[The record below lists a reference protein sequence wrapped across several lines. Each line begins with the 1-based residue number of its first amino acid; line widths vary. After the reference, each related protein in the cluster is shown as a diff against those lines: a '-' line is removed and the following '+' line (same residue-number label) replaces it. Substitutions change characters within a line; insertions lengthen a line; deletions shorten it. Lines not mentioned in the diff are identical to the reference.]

1 MFFFAE
7 SELVA
12 KLATHEAEIRELR
25 TMCQDSRQESDQ
37 IKDKG
42 AHPSSPTNHLEP
54 SLTDFCASTEVQ
66 WETKRVTLE
75 SKIAQTQVELDSYRK
90 KVAELERALDDERR
104 DRRVERDDAQ
114 RRLRDETADLRR
126 QNQQTIDALER
137 KLRMEL
143 MDEKAARTR
152 EVHEV
157 KNQAAMEKQRME
169 MQVDG
174 NGRESRSL
182 KMELESRIAELE
194 RERHLNHALR
204 DKISEQDSNSLG
216 MESVTRALKSRIEAL
231 ENQGQDQAQDY
242 AALGRKLQDALEKN
256 AVVEAK
262 LRNEEI
268 IRRRLHNQVQ
278 ELKGNIRV
286 FCRVR
291 PTLAHEAESAAE
303 IRFPDTD
310 MEGKEI
316 EVVGAPDKSALGKE
330 LTKTHPFSFDKVFGP
345 DQQNAHVFE
354 EISQLVQSALDG
366 YNVCIFCYGQTGS
379 GKTYTMSSPDGM
391 IPRAVHQIY
400 ETAKGLGEK
409 GWTYSM
415 EGNFVEVYNENI
427 NDLLGKADDMDK
439 KKHEVRHDPKEM
451 KTTITGVETVV
462 LDTPSQVDTILRRAS
477 QTRSV
482 AATAANERSSR
493 SHSVFILKLI
503 GVNPATGQRS
513 EGTLNLVDL
522 AGSERLS
529 HSQSTGERLKETQ
542 SINRSLSCLGD
553 VIAALGSGKEGTHIP
568 YRNSKV

>member
-1 MFFFAE
+1 
-7 SELVA
+7 
-12 KLATHEAEIRELR
+12 
-25 TMCQDSRQESDQ
+25 MCQNTRQESDQ

-42 AHPSSPTNHLEP
+42 AHPSLPTTLNPL
-54 SLTDFCASTEVQ
+54 SRASTEVQ

-114 RRLRDETADLRR
+114 RRLRDETGDLRR

-169 MQVDG
+169 MQMDG
-174 NGRESRSL
+174 NGRESRTL

-231 ENQGQDQAQDY
+231 ENQGQDQAQGY
-242 AALGRKLQDALEKN
+242 AALERKLQEALEQN

-291 PTLAHEAESAAE
+291 PTLPHEAESAAE

-400 ETAKGLGEK
+400 ETANGLGEK
-409 GWTYSM
+409 GWTYTM

-427 NDLLGKADDMDK
+427 NDLLGRADDMDK

-493 SHSVFILKLI
+493 SHSVFILRLI